1 MSNIY
6 FCMACSQSQGTWVRM
21 EYVKWVFPW
30 QGSDYGAGGDLY
42 RCPSCRGSF
51 VEYSR
56 LHPKPNIHP
65 HEALTAGRE
74 MDVLKELM
82 NAWI

>member
-6 FCMACSQSQGTWVRM
+6 YCMACSEVQGTWVRM
-21 EYVKWVFPW
+21 EYVKWVYPW
-30 QGSDYGAGGDLY
+30 QGNDSGAGGDLY
-42 RCPSCRGSF
+42 RCPLCQGSF

-65 HEALTAGRE
+65 HAALLAGRE
-74 MDVLKELM
+74 KDVLKELL
-82 NAWI
+82 NA